1 MAAIGTYSFR
11 DVNGAIV
18 PSNFAPF
25 VLQGG
30 NMGVGQFVVTNVADH
45 TAHDVSSDAVVMVSF
60 IDNDTGGLNI
70 ECQQTS
76 AIDNYLVLLY
86 NTLLTLAKSGD
97 SSAWAANT
105 ILLKNPQ
112 RAHELNGVSFTKI
125 PDRTYTTQGSKLTW
139 GLMAAQVVTL

>member
-18 PSNFAPF
+18 PTNYLPY

-45 TAHDVSSDAVVMVSF
+45 TAHDVSSDGVVMVSF
-60 IDNDTGGLNI
+60 IDNDSGGLTI

-76 AIDNYLVLLY
+76 AIDQYLVNLY
-86 NTLLTLAKSGD
+86 NAVKTLTQLGD
-97 SSAWAANT
+97 SGAWAAMT
-105 ILLKNPQ
+105 ILLRNPQ
-112 RAHELNGVSFTKI
+112 HTHELNGVSFTKI
-125 PDRTYTTQGSKLTW
+125 PDRTYTTQGSKLSW
-139 GLMAAQVVTL
+139 QLMAAHVTTL